1 MNVKG
6 DKNMI
11 KSNIILGSVLM
22 VFIFSSVMTI
32 SFPLVEAVPDSDTV
46 QTENNSNQPISE
58 ITPLNG
64 EIGIE
69 KTIIQFHASK
79 DNTLPWGFVEGKI
92 ANHVSDYP
100 VIIQIYDEAGEAFH
114 FAQTDI
120 EEDGT
125 YEYKFRV
132 RNVDNGEVINIF
144 EGDYFVK
151 IFKVVYLE
159 SNSGQV

>member
-1 MNVKG
+1 MNSKIV
-6 DKNMI
+6 
-11 KSNIILGSVLM
+11 LGSLLA
-22 VFIFSSVMTI
+22 VFILTSIMSI
-32 SFPLVEAVPDSDTV
+32 SIPFVEAHPHSGTIH
-46 QTENNSNQPISE
+46 TENHSHQPTSE
-58 ITPLNG
+58 IIPIND

-69 KTIIQFHASK
+69 KTIILFHAPK
-79 DNTLPWGFVEGKI
+79 ENTLPWGFVEGKI

-100 VIIQIYDEAGEAFH
+100 VIIQIYDETGKAFH
-114 FAQTDI
+114 FAQTEV
-120 EEDGT
+120 EEDGS

-132 RNVDNGEVINIF
+132 RNVDNEKVINIF